1 MGDLNFIS
9 LYWHNNFKMCFPNK
23 DVIKKEKAFFKM
35 RENLAFNSKKLCSII
50 SLKKYN
56 CRKALKKK
64 KYGQNIK

>member
-1 MGDLNFIS
+1 
-9 LYWHNNFKMCFPNK
+9 MCFPNK